1 MRVSAG
7 PLLKIIVLR
16 LIGVVDSFISS
27 TINIRNHIYA
37 KDLKHH
43 DLMIHYNKCTQW
55 NIDDTVQHDLDAPFT
70 TLLLT
75 DCQCDQWTNLC
86 DDIDNVMEGLVSP
99 APESFCVLHSVVS
112 KMNDDESQASEAIRG
127 NSVNDLEALSSFLVK
142 PSYGI
147 ELYLDHHMIKWRL
160 ITCNGRGNVIYPW
173 ECIEDVET
181 ELYQR
186 HDTLQLSKMAL
197 EVATEYP
204 NDCQT
209 KQKIYDITC
218 QAKVCEVCL

>member
-1 MRVSAG
+1 
-7 PLLKIIVLR
+7 
-16 LIGVVDSFISS
+16 
-27 TINIRNHIYA
+27 
-37 KDLKHH
+37 
-43 DLMIHYNKCTQW
+43 
-55 NIDDTVQHDLDAPFT
+55 
-70 TLLLT
+70 
-75 DCQCDQWTNLC
+75 
-86 DDIDNVMEGLVSP
+86 
-99 APESFCVLHSVVS
+99 
-112 KMNDDESQASEAIRG
+112 
-127 NSVNDLEALSSFLVK
+127 
-142 PSYGI
+142 
-147 ELYLDHHMIKWRL
+147 MIKWRL

-218 QAKVCEVCL
+218 QAKVCEVCLWSTYDLISMMSVSFSLCCLLLLETTLINTRIWFERHFIFKCMLQLCSCRYTPVTWVVSNSLSCWNLWIEEDWPTSLLPTKTYSSYGWKVCCKWHSRSICSWAI